1 MKYEVTV
8 SVKKTYEIEANDIAQ
23 AVNEGLDIFRR
34 DFDVPCSVSAITCD
48 SVWKSTPQAVDDS
61 FDPEDYY
68 TPEQAAYQ
76 LDVSCQL
83 MYCMIKEKGL
93 PAINYNNNWYIPKK
107 SYKDI
112 NWFKIKEKL

>member
-8 SVKKTYEIEANDIAQ
+8 SVKKTYEIEADDIAQ
-23 AVNEGLDIFRR
+23 AVNEGLGIFRR

-48 SVWKSTPQAVDDS
+48 SVWKSIPQAVDDS
-61 FDPEDYY
+61 FDREDYY

-83 MYCMIKEKGL
+83 MYCMIREKEL

-107 SYKDI
+107 AI
-112 NWFKIKEKL
+112 KILNDLK